1 MLGKRSQGRVE
12 RGKRKAERNGQR
24 QGHKKRRRENSGNR
38 NWELGIET
46 EMKQK
51 KRRKDG
57 GGERK

>member
-1 MLGKRSQGRVE
+1 ME